1 MATRHEFY
9 QLLAPRITDEL
20 IVTSIGGVD
29 GEWYDTKDRDG
40 NLYHITMSVATSV
53 ALGLALALP
62 HRRVISLDG
71 DGSILMGLPVLT
83 DIGHQ
88 NPPNLIVIV
97 FDNESYEGPSRRG
110 PGKLL
115 THTTGT
121 TDLVA
126 IARGSG
132 IKNATLVNKLPEFQ
146 EAIDVAFQSK
156 DASFILVKVE
166 YGPKISD
173 STLDGPENK
182 YRFIRYIEKTEN
194 IKLM

>member
-1 MATRHEFY
+1 MATRHDFC
-9 QLLAPRITDEL
+9 QLLAPKITDEL

-29 GEWYDTKDRDG
+29 DEWYATKDRDG

-53 ALGLALALP
+53 ALGLALTLP
-62 HRRVISLDG
+62 RRRVISLDG

-88 NPPNLIVIV
+88 NPSNLIVIV

-110 PGKLL
+110 PGKLP

-121 TDLVA
+121 TDLAA
-126 IARGSG
+126 IARGAG
-132 IKNATLVNKLPEFQ
+132 IKNARLVKELPEFQ
-146 EAIDVAFQSK
+146 EALDKAFQAK
-156 DASFILVKVE
+156 DASFISVKVE
-166 YGPKISD
+166 YGPKIPASK
-173 STLDGPENK
+173 LDGPENK